1 MFLFFYIVYNSRIQN
16 IHLSVYYSQTH
27 IQTFKQLTR
36 RATTMAMAPEKVKA
50 RLPAPLINR
59 AKATALAAA
68 EAKMPPVAT
77 PAARATPA
85 AQPAPAAPAAPRL
98 RPCQC
103 QHQQH
108 RRREQRQN
116 QHLAGYRRTPPHAP
130 RHKTEQQAKDTSTT
144 LSRKGASWHRPSGR
158 RRPPDRRF
166 SKCNS
171 STTWNFT
178 SSRCNTSRASN
189 WEVTWWSPRRMILR
203 CSKGILI
210 QSYQSM
216 CEKLLATEILKN

>member
-16 IHLSVYYSQTH
+16 IHLSVYYSETH

-85 AQPAPAAPAAPRL
+85 AQPAPAAPAAPAA
-98 RPCQC
+98 PKAKAMPMPAPATPP
-103 QHQQH
+103 
-108 RRREQRQN
+108 
-116 QHLAGYRRTPPHAP
+116 AGATAKPASGGLPPNPPHAP

-189 WEVTWWSPRRMILR
+189 
-203 CSKGILI
+203 
-210 QSYQSM
+210 
-216 CEKLLATEILKN
+216 